1 MNNNLFLKPKIEKS
15 DIYLLGMMSVT
26 IVVFIIGY
34 LQSSSLQN
42 FGTIY
47 FYVAIFTFIVLSIAL
62 ATRQKTYSWVLFGK
76 IKNSND
82 FFKLA
87 GIGIFL
93 GLILN
98 LGIIGLSVSIPL
110 NISASSSSS
119 NLINYII
126 ITFFGVLIEEIF
138 WIGMFVPTLI
148 NYTSKLNDIFM
159 TFYADLIALSIL
171 IMYFAVDYFGAIGII
186 YGILVLLLA
195 LIFLRLDII
204 SRTRKRIIKSSRFIP
219 SLLAGVVLITAL
231 HIYSYGNILTDISA
245 YISIF
250 LFFLIEGIV
259 DYQLQSILPSIM
271 MHTVNNAIVAS
282 TAFALG
288 AVLGIPIWVLSIGFM
303 FLFLYVIF
311 SLGFAPISIK
321 KYNVIESF
329 VSRR

>member
-159 TFYADLIALSIL
+159 TFYTDLIALSIL
-171 IMYFAVDYFGAIGII
+171 IMY
-186 YGILVLLLA
+186 LLLEKC
-195 LIFLRLDII
+195 I
-204 SRTRKRIIKSSRFIP
+204 
-219 SLLAGVVLITAL
+219 
-231 HIYSYGNILTDISA
+231 
-245 YISIF
+245 
-250 LFFLIEGIV
+250 
-259 DYQLQSILPSIM
+259 
-271 MHTVNNAIVAS
+271 
-282 TAFALG
+282 
-288 AVLGIPIWVLSIGFM
+288 
-303 FLFLYVIF
+303 
-311 SLGFAPISIK
+311 LGFL
-321 KYNVIESF
+321 
-329 VSRR
+329 